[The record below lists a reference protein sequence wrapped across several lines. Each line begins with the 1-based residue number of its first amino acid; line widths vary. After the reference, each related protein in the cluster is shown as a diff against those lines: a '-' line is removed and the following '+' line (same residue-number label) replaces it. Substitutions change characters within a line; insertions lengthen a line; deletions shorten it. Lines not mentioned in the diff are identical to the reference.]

1 MIEEVLLQHMTENAE
16 LSALLTS
23 FYDRPAVFQNFAPKD
38 TDKGWGKKAHYPQIV
53 FDIDTSADVA
63 RKIAGVLRADTICI
77 NSNKTASPEQI
88 SAVVKNIIDGY
99 FFSSGEDTFAA
110 VWDRTDTFSTEP
122 DYKVIGNTLTFSLL
136 AFPAQTTSD
145 PDPIALMNNWTAELF
160 PDAVVFGKDAISSVF
175 KPTNEKPAI
184 YWSLQGI
191 SPSSIPSTYHCTW
204 HQSNLRLS
212 VIAPSKGVRNSIIKQ
227 VIEKLSADGRVMF
240 PDGGQ
245 FVIHRLL
252 VSTDADPIRT
262 GQLTLEGSYGILRK
276 YPTGNPLNNPTFQ

>member
-1 MIEEVLLQHMTENAE
+1 MIEEVLYQHMTENAE
-16 LSALLTS
+16 LSALLSS
-23 FYDRPAVFQNFAPKD
+23 FYDKPAVFQNFAPKD
-38 TDKGWGKKAHYPQIV
+38 TDEGWRQKEHYPQIV
-53 FDIDTSADVA
+53 FDIDTSADVS
-63 RKIAGVLRADTICI
+63 RKIAGVLRADIICT

-88 SAVVKNIIDGY
+88 SAVVKSIIDGY
-99 FFSSGEDTFAA
+99 FFSNGEDSFAA
-110 VWDRTDTFSTEP
+110 VWDRSDTFTTEP
-122 DYKVIGNTLTFSLL
+122 DFNVIGNTLTFSLL

-191 SPSSIPSTYHCTW
+191 SSSSIPSTYHCTW

-212 VIAPSKGVRNSIIKQ
+212 VIAPSKSVRNSIIKQ

-276 YPTGNPLNNPTFQ
+276 YPTVEPLNNPIFQ